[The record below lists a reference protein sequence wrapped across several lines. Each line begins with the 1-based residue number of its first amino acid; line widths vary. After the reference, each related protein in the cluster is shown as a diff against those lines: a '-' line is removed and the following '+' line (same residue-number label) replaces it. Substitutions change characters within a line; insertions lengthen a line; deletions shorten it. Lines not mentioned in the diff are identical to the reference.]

1 MGCSCDTRTVD
12 YKNQIEHKIK
22 LNGEDIEIDILYLI
36 YTKLEKFV
44 QINPFYNIKLNIFQ
58 NSLNDTKNKENTIE
72 EIMNLF
78 FNDKL
83 SFIKK
88 LFHQVIKDTIN
99 KFNFGFNPD
108 SNDLIILIFY
118 FIYIFCTEN
127 KAGKRALFQENF
139 KKILKNSNDN
149 KYNRENFFEA
159 IINLVEMHTSFFEY
173 FFLYFAFREVFD
185 NNNKNYNEIFNNDS
199 FINDINTYIDTKLK
213 MINENFSSSFLNYLI
228 LSEINNKIQPFI
240 ENENNIDN
248 EEMII
253 LDENKINLISD
264 KVYDSLYIKN
274 YIQILFFGD
283 NRNY

>member
-1 MGCSCDTRTVD
+1 MGCSGEPRTVD
-12 YKNQIEHKIK
+12 YKNQIELKIK

-58 NSLNDTKNKENTIE
+58 NSLNDIKNKENTIE

-83 SFIKK
+83 PFINK

-108 SNDLIILIFY
+108 SNDLIILIFN

-149 KYNRENFFEA
+149 KYNRENFFKT

-240 ENENNIDN
+240 ENENDIDN

>member
-1 MGCSCDTRTVD
+1 MGCSCDPRIVD
-12 YKNQIEHKIK
+12 YKNQIELKIK

-58 NSLNDTKNKENTIE
+58 NSLNDIKNKENTIE

-149 KYNRENFFEA
+149 KYNRENFFKT

-213 MINENFSSSFLNYLI
+213 MINENFSSSLLNYLI

-240 ENENNIDN
+240 ENENDIDN

>member
-1 MGCSCDTRTVD
+1 MGCSCDPRTVD
-12 YKNQIEHKIK
+12 YKNQIELKIK

-58 NSLNDTKNKENTIE
+58 NSLNDIKNKENKIE

-108 SNDLIILIFY
+108 SNDLIILIFN

-139 KKILKNSNDN
+139 KKVLKNSNDN
-149 KYNRENFFEA
+149 KYNRENFFKT

-213 MINENFSSSFLNYLI
+213 MINENFSSSLLNYLI

>member
-1 MGCSCDTRTVD
+1 MGCSCDPKTVD
-12 YKNQIEHKIK
+12 YKNQIELKIK

-58 NSLNDTKNKENTIE
+58 NSLNDIKNKENKIE

-149 KYNRENFFEA
+149 KYNRENFFKT

-240 ENENNIDN
+240 ENENDIDN

>member
-1 MGCSCDTRTVD
+1 MGCSCDPKTVD
-12 YKNQIEHKIK
+12 YKNQIELKIK
-22 LNGEDIEIDILYLI
+22 LNDEDIEIDILYLI

-58 NSLNDTKNKENTIE
+58 NSLNDIKNKENTIE

-108 SNDLIILIFY
+108 SNDLIILIFN

-149 KYNRENFFEA
+149 KYNRENFFKT

-240 ENENNIDN
+240 ENENDIDN

>member
-1 MGCSCDTRTVD
+1 MGCSCDPRIVD
-12 YKNQIEHKIK
+12 YKNQIELKIK
-22 LNGEDIEIDILYLI
+22 LNDEDIEIDILYLI

-58 NSLNDTKNKENTIE
+58 NSLNDIKNKENTIE

-99 KFNFGFNPD
+99 KFNFGFDPD

-149 KYNRENFFEA
+149 KYNRENFFKT
-159 IINLVEMHTSFFEY
+159 IINLVEIHTSFFQY

-240 ENENNIDN
+240 ENENDIDN